1 MGNLQ
6 QGLRED
12 SPPLGCFRISKM
24 KIYLLISLLICY
36 QMKQIAA
43 GPRHTITVRTSEC
56 IPNSQDA
63 CKAAALASN
72 PPLALGGKGY
82 AFAGD
87 YGTRGCFAYSR
98 GDYKGMTFFGTGEGD
113 AWIPQSAG
121 SELAQSEK
129 KDGKY
134 RPKGYDCDGNGE
146 NGGSALIQNGFG
158 KVLTALKSFDKKL
171 NNLVY
176 LPSICTYVCRALY
189 GAEGCNGECD

>member
-24 KIYLLISLLICY
+24 KIYLLISLFICY

-43 GPRHTITVRTSEC
+43 GPRHTITVRTS
-56 IPNSQDA
+56 
-63 CKAAALASN
+63 
-72 PPLALGGKGY
+72 
-82 AFAGD
+82 
-87 YGTRGCFAYSR
+87 
-98 GDYKGMTFFGTGEGD
+98 
-113 AWIPQSAG
+113 
-121 SELAQSEK
+121 
-129 KDGKY
+129 
-134 RPKGYDCDGNGE
+134 DGNGE

-189 GAEGCNGECD
+189 GAEGCNGECDCKYQIM